1 MLLFF
6 ISTKIKSIPTLQK
19 INYMSEPTDPLNTNA
34 EQNQSNQ
41 ETRTPEQTS
50 QRRQVIAQ
58 KINQNRPSMGQR
70 FLGFIKI
77 VFATAF
83 GVGLFFFVMGF
94 LLLLIGASS
103 DTEVAI
109 AENSVLQIS
118 LAQSI
123 AEYNQEDPVA
133 DVMAQLQGGTT
144 PLSLVSIKAALKKA
158 KTDDNIK
165 GIYLDVTDVP
175 VGFAMLEEIH
185 TALLD
190 FKTSNKFIYAYSKYY
205 GEKGY
210 YLATT
215 ADQIYL
221 YPQGALE
228 MNGFFSQIPFFKKM
242 LEKLEIEPRIYK
254 VGTFKSA
261 VEPFILNEMSEANRE
276 QTSVYLNSLYDTY
289 LNNVAATNTKS
300 GRKMSAQELR
310 EISNK
315 MLIREAGDAVAYKL
329 VNDTLYYDQVE
340 TKIKEALGMK
350 EASSENEDENET
362 TSSKSKISFISLSKY
377 IKTLSTEREGDSDKR
392 IAVIIGEGN
401 IVDGDG
407 SDGQIGGDA
416 MAAAIRKARKDKRI
430 KAIVL
435 RINSGGGSALAS
447 DIMWREVMLA
457 KKEKP
462 VIASMSDVAA
472 SGGYY
477 MAMAC
482 DTIVAHPNTIT
493 GSIGIFG
500 MLFGIDK
507 FAENKIGITFDGVK
521 TAQFADLGYPTR
533 QPSAAEDSIIQNS
546 VNRGYIDFTS
556 KAAQGRN
563 MPVEKLREY
572 AEGRV
577 WTGIDAKERG
587 LVDVL
592 GNLEDAIKIAAKSA
606 GLSEDYQV
614 RYYPEQKSLLEQ
626 FLNQGQQAKQRAIQE
641 EMGEFYKFYNYYND
655 LKLMQGMQARLILDV
670 QAIK

>member
-1 MLLFF
+1 
-6 ISTKIKSIPTLQK
+6 
-19 INYMSEPTDPLNTNA
+19 MSEPNDPLNTENTNS
-34 EQNQSNQ
+34 ETNPRNQ
-41 ETRTPEQTS
+41 ES
-50 QRRQVIAQ
+50 QARQAELQANRRRQQAGHR
-58 KINQNRPSMGQR
+58 NTTNRPSFGQKL
-70 FLGFIKI
+70 LGFIKI
-77 VFATAF
+77 IFATAF

-94 LLLLIGASS
+94 LFLLISASV
-103 DTEVAI
+103 DTEVEI
-109 AENSVLQIS
+109 AENSVLKIS
-118 LAQSI
+118 LGQTI
-123 AEYNQEDPVA
+123 AEYSKDDPFA
-133 DVMAQLQGGTT
+133 DLMAELQGSTT
-144 PLSLVSIKAALKKA
+144 PLSLVNIKAALKKA

-185 TALLD
+185 AALLD

-228 MNGFFSQIPFFKKM
+228 MNGFFAQIPFFKKM
-242 LEKLEIEPRIYK
+242 LEKLDIEPRIYK

-261 VEPFILNEMSEANRE
+261 VEPFILEEMSEANRN

-300 GRKMSAQELR
+300 GRKITAEELR
-310 EISNK
+310 EISDK
-315 MLIREAGDAVAYKL
+315 MLIQEAGDALTYKL
-329 VNDTLYYDQVE
+329 INDTLYYDQVE
-340 TKIKEALGMK
+340 SKIRTALGL
-350 EASSENEDENET
+350 EDENTDEKESA
-362 TSSKSKISFISLSKY
+362 TSKKKISFVPLTKY
-377 IKTLSTEREGDSDKR
+377 IKTLKNEREGSSDKR
-392 IAVIIGEGN
+392 IAVIVGEGN
-401 IVDGDG
+401 IVDGEG
-407 SDGQIGGDA
+407 TQGQIGGDA
-416 MAAAIRKARKDKRI
+416 IAEAIRKARKDKRV

-447 DIMWREVMLA
+447 DIMWREVLLA

-477 MAMAC
+477 MAMGC

-500 MLFGIDK
+500 ILFGVEK

-521 TAQFADLGYPTR
+521 TAEFADMGYPTR
-533 QPSAAEDSIIQNS
+533 QPSAAEDSIIQTS
-546 VNRGYIDFTS
+546 VNRGYIDFTT

-592 GNLEDAIKIAAKSA
+592 GDLEDAIAIAANSA
-606 GLSEDYQV
+606 GLGDDYQV
-614 RYYPEQKSLLEQ
+614 RYYPEPETLINQL
-626 FLNQGQQAKQRAIQE
+626 LNQGEQAKQRAIKE
-641 EMGEFYKFYNYYND
+641 EMGEFYKFYTYYNE
-655 LKLMQGMQARLILDV
+655 LKLMQGMQARLILDA
-670 QAIK
+670 QNIE

>member
-1 MLLFF
+1 
-6 ISTKIKSIPTLQK
+6 
-19 INYMSEPTDPLNTNA
+19 MSEPLDPLNTPLNT
-34 EQNQSNQ
+34 ENTNSQNSSSTQQQRTTQNQDTQNI
-41 ETRTPEQTS
+41 
-50 QRRQVIAQ
+50 RRKTIQS
-58 KINQNRPSMGQR
+58 NRPSAGQKV
-70 FLGFIKI
+70 LGFIKI

-94 LLLLIGASS
+94 LLLIIGATA

-109 AENSVLQIS
+109 EEKSVLKIS
-118 LAQSI
+118 LGQSI
-123 AEYNQEDPVA
+123 AEYSEDDPFA
-133 DVMAQLQGGTT
+133 DLMAQVQGSVS
-144 PLSLVSIKAALKKA
+144 PLSLVNIKAALKKA

-165 GIYLDVTDVP
+165 GIYLEVTDVP

-185 TALLD
+185 AALLD

-215 ADQIYL
+215 ADEIYL

-228 MNGFFSQIPFFKKM
+228 MNGFFSQVPFFKKM

-261 VEPFILNEMSEANRE
+261 VEPFILEEMSEANRE
-276 QTSVYLNSLYDTY
+276 QTKVYLNSLYDTY
-289 LNNVAATNTKS
+289 LKNVAATNTKS
-300 GRKMSAQELR
+300 GRKMTPEELR
-310 EISNK
+310 EISDK
-315 MLIREAGDAVAYKL
+315 MLIREAGDAVTYKL
-329 VNDTLYYDQVE
+329 INDTLYYDQVE
-340 TKIKEALGMK
+340 SKIRIALGLEK
-350 EASSENEDENET
+350 EDATADEKES
-362 TSSKSKISFISLSKY
+362 TSKEKISFVSLPKY
-377 IKTLSTEREGDSDKR
+377 IKTLNKEREGNSDKR
-392 IAVIIGEGN
+392 IAVIVGEGN

-407 SDGQIGGDA
+407 TQGQIGGDGFA
-416 MAAAIRKARKDKRI
+416 EAIRKARKDKKV

-457 KKEKP
+457 RKEKP

-500 MLFGIDK
+500 MLLGIDK

-521 TAQFADLGYPTR
+521 TAEFADLGYPTR
-533 QPSAAEDSIIQNS
+533 TPSAAEDSIIQHS

-556 KAAQGRN
+556 KAAQGRK

-577 WTGIDAKERG
+577 WTGVDAKERG

-592 GNLEDAIKIAAKSA
+592 GSLDDAIAIAATSA
-606 GLSEDYQV
+606 GLGKDYQV
-614 RYYPEQKSLLEQ
+614 RYYPEQKKFIDQ
-626 FLNQGQQAKQRAIQE
+626 FINQGQEAKQRAIKE
-641 EMGEFYKFYNYYND
+641 EMGEFYKFYSYYNE
-655 LKLMQGMQARLILDV
+655 LKLMQGMQTRLLLDV
-670 QAIK
+670 QSIE

>member
-1 MLLFF
+1 
-6 ISTKIKSIPTLQK
+6 
-19 INYMSEPTDPLNTNA
+19 MSEPTDPLNTDNTENTNSVNPENFSQTNQA
-34 EQNQSNQ
+34 QQAKEQREAQAKI
-41 ETRTPEQTS
+41 EAAR
-50 QRRQVIAQ
+50 RRQEAARR
-58 KINQNRPSMGQR
+58 NAANRPSLGQK
-70 FLGFIKI
+70 FLGFLKI
-77 VFATAF
+77 ILATAF

-94 LLLLIGASS
+94 LFLIIGASI
-103 DTEVAI
+103 DTEVEI
-109 AENSVLQIS
+109 DENSVLKITLGQT
-118 LAQSI
+118 I
-123 AEYNQEDPVA
+123 AEYSKDDPFA
-133 DVMAQLQGGTT
+133 EFSAQLQGSTM

-165 GIYLDVTDVP
+165 GIYLEVTDVP

-210 YLATT
+210 YLAST
-215 ADQIYL
+215 ADKIYL

-228 MNGFFSQIPFFKKM
+228 INGFFSQTAFLKKM
-242 LEKLEIEPRIYK
+242 LDRLEIEPRIYK

-261 VEPFILNEMSEANRE
+261 IEPLILTEMSEANRE

-289 LNNVAATNTKS
+289 LTNLAATNTKS

-310 EISNK
+310 EISDK
-315 MLIREAGDAVAYKL
+315 MLIREAGDAITYKL
-329 VNDTLYYDQVE
+329 INDTLYYDQVE
-340 TKIKEALGMK
+340 SKLKVALGILTVK
-350 EASSENEDENET
+350 EDKQEDDDEKD
-362 TSSKSKISFISLSKY
+362 SKKKISFVSLPKY
-377 IKTLSTEREGDSDKR
+377 IKTIGTDRKGDSDKR
-392 IAVIIGEGN
+392 VAVIVGEGN
-401 IVDGDG
+401 IVDGNG
-407 SDGQIGGDA
+407 QAGQIGGDSFA
-416 MAAAIRKARKDKRI
+416 EAIRKARKDKRI
-430 KAIVL
+430 KAIVI

-457 KKEKP
+457 RETKP

-500 MLFGIDK
+500 VLPGLDK
-507 FAENKIGITFDGVK
+507 FAESKLGITFDGVK
-521 TAQFADLGYPTR
+521 TAEFADLGYPTR
-533 QPSAAEDSIIQNS
+533 QPSRAEDSIIQNS
-546 VNRGYIDFTS
+546 VNRGYIDFTT
-556 KAAQGRN
+556 KAAQGRK

-577 WTGIDAKERG
+577 WTGTDAKERG

-592 GNLEDAIKIAAKSA
+592 GSLDDAVAIAANSA
-606 GLSEDYQV
+606 GLGDDYQV
-614 RYYPEQKSLLEQ
+614 RYYPEPESLIDQFLEQ
-626 FLNQGQQAKQRAIQE
+626 GNQVHQRAIKKE
-641 EMGEFYKFYNYYND
+641 LGEFYTFYQYYNEFKSMYG
-655 LKLMQGMQARLILDV
+655 LQARLILDV
-670 QAIK
+670 QNIE

>member
-1 MLLFF
+1 
-6 ISTKIKSIPTLQK
+6 
-19 INYMSEPTDPLNTNA
+19 MSEPLEPSNTPENTNPQNPDTNSSQRII
-34 EQNQSNQ
+34 QNQNTQNQ
-41 ETRTPEQTS
+41 G
-50 QRRQVIAQ
+50 RQKAPTNRPSTAQ
-58 KINQNRPSMGQR
+58 KI
-70 FLGFIKI
+70 LGFIKI

-94 LLLLIGASS
+94 LLLIIGVSA
-103 DTEVAI
+103 DTEVEI
-109 AENSVLQIS
+109 TEKSVLKIS
-118 LAQSI
+118 LSQSI
-123 AEYNQEDPVA
+123 AEYSADDPFA
-133 DVMAQLQGGTT
+133 DVMAQLQGSVS
-144 PLSLVSIKAALKKA
+144 PLSLVNIKAALKKA

-165 GIYLDVTDVP
+165 GIYLEVTDVP

-185 TALLD
+185 AALLD
-190 FKTSNKFIYAYSKYY
+190 FKTSKKFIYAYSKYY

-215 ADQIYL
+215 ADEIYL

-228 MNGFFSQIPFFKKM
+228 MNGFFAQIPFFKKM

-261 VEPFILNEMSEANRE
+261 VEPFILEEMSDANRE
-276 QTSVYLNSLYDTY
+276 QTSVYLNSLYATY
-289 LNNVAATNTKS
+289 LNNVAATNTKN
-300 GRKMSAQELR
+300 GRKMTADELR
-310 EISNK
+310 EISDK
-315 MLIREAGDAVAYKL
+315 MLIREAGDAVTYKL
-329 VNDTLYYDQVE
+329 INDTLYYDQVE
-340 TKIKEALGMK
+340 SKIKIALGLK
-350 EASSENEDENET
+350 EKNDATTDENES
-362 TSSKSKISFISLSKY
+362 TSKEKISFVSLPKY
-377 IKTLSTEREGDSDKR
+377 IKTLSKDRGGDSDKR
-392 IAVIIGEGN
+392 IAVLVGEGN

-407 SDGQIGGDA
+407 SQGQIGGDGFA
-416 MAAAIRKARKDKRI
+416 QAIRKARKDKKV

-457 KKEKP
+457 KMEKP

-500 MLFGIDK
+500 MLFGLDK

-521 TAQFADLGYPTR
+521 TSEFADLGYPTR
-533 QPSAAEDSIIQNS
+533 EPSAAEDSIIQHS

-556 KAAQGRN
+556 KAAQGRK

-577 WTGIDAKERG
+577 WTGVDAKERG

-592 GNLEDAIKIAAKSA
+592 GSLDDAIAIAANSA
-606 GLSEDYQV
+606 GLGKDYQV
-614 RYYPEQKSLLEQ
+614 RYYPEQKKFIDQ
-626 FLNQGQQAKQRAIQE
+626 FLNQGEEAKQRAIKE
-641 EMGEFYKFYNYYND
+641 EMGEFYMFYKYYNE
-655 LKLMQGMQARLILDV
+655 LKLIQGMQARLILDV
-670 QAIK
+670 QSIE

>member
-1 MLLFF
+1 
-6 ISTKIKSIPTLQK
+6 
-19 INYMSEPTDPLNTNA
+19 MSEPKEPLNTT
-34 EQNQSNQ
+34 S
-41 ETRTPEQTS
+41 S
-50 QRRQVIAQ
+50 QRTQQRQTV
-58 KINQNRPSMGQR
+58 QNRPSFGQK
-70 FLGFIKI
+70 LVGFIKI
-77 VFATAF
+77 IFATAF
-83 GVGLFFFVMGF
+83 GVGLFFSVMGF
-94 LLLLIGASS
+94 LLLIVGASL
-103 DTEVAI
+103 DTEVTI
-109 AENSVLQIS
+109 TEKSILKIS
-118 LAQSI
+118 LGQTI
-123 AEYNQEDPVA
+123 AEYSKEDPIA
-133 DVMAQLQGGTT
+133 NAMAELQGSAT

-185 TALLD
+185 AALLD

-215 ADQIYL
+215 ADEIYL

-228 MNGFFSQIPFFKKM
+228 MNGFFSQVPFFKGM
-242 LEKLEIEPRIYK
+242 LEKLDIEPRIYK

-261 VEPFILNEMSEANRE
+261 VEPFILDEMSEANRE

-300 GRKMSAQELR
+300 GRKMSAEELR
-310 EISNK
+310 NISNK
-315 MLIREAGDAVAYKL
+315 MLIREAGDAVRYNL

-340 TKIKEALGMK
+340 SKMRVALGILTMK
-350 EASSENEDENET
+350 EDKTDSEDSDET
-362 TSSKSKISFISLSKY
+362 KSSKKKIPFVSLTKY
-377 IKTLSTEREGDSDKR
+377 IKTLGIEREGNSDKR
-392 IAVIIGEGN
+392 VAIIVGQGS
-401 IVDGDG
+401 IVDGQG
-407 SDGQIGGDA
+407 AQGQIGGDA
-416 MAAAIRKARKDKRI
+416 LAAAIRKARKDKKV
-430 KAIVL
+430 KAIVI

-507 FAENKIGITFDGVK
+507 FAENQIGITFDGVK
-521 TAQFADLGYPTR
+521 TAEFADMGYPTR
-533 QPSAAEDSIIQNS
+533 QPSAAEDSIIQMS

-556 KAAQGRN
+556 KAAQGRQ

-577 WTGIDAKERG
+577 WTGVDAKERG

-592 GNLEDAIKIAAKSA
+592 GNLDDAIAIAANSA
-606 GLSEDYQV
+606 GLGEDYQV
-614 RYYPEQKSLLEQ
+614 RYYPEPESFINQI
-626 FLNQGQQAKQRAIQE
+626 LNQGEQAKQRAIQE
-641 EMGEFYKFYNYYND
+641 EMGEFYKFYKYYNE
-655 LKLMQGMQARLILDV
+655 LKLMQGMQARLILDA
-670 QAIK
+670 QNIE

>member
-1 MLLFF
+1 
-6 ISTKIKSIPTLQK
+6 
-19 INYMSEPTDPLNTNA
+19 MSEPTDPLSTENTNS
-34 EQNQSNQ
+34 ENPQNINS
-41 ETRTPEQTS
+41 ETS
-50 QRRQVIAQ
+50 QQRRNVQNKRRQNT
-58 KINQNRPSMGQR
+58 KQNRPSIGQQI
-70 FLGFIKI
+70 LGFIKI
-77 VFATAF
+77 AFATAF
-83 GVGLFFFVMGF
+83 GIGIFFLVMGF
-94 LLLLIGASS
+94 LFLIAGLSSNNEVKIAS
-103 DTEVAI
+103 
-109 AENSVLQIS
+109 NSVLKIS
-118 LAQSI
+118 LDQTI
-123 AEYNQEDPVA
+123 AEYSNDDPFA
-133 DVMAQLQGGTT
+133 DLMAELQGSSS

-165 GIYLDVTDVP
+165 GVYLEITDVP

-185 TALLD
+185 SALVD

-210 YLATT
+210 YLAST
-215 ADQIYL
+215 ADKVYL

-242 LEKLEIEPRIYK
+242 LEKLDIEPRIYK

-261 VEPFILNEMSEANRE
+261 VEPFILEEMSEANRE
-276 QTSVYLNSLYDTY
+276 QTSVYLNSLYNTY
-289 LNNVAATNTKS
+289 LNNVAATNTSS
-300 GRKMSAQELR
+300 GRKITAEELR
-310 EISNK
+310 EISDK
-315 MLIREAGDAVAYKL
+315 MLVREAGDAVTYKL
-329 VNDTLYYDQVE
+329 INDTLYYDQVE
-340 TKIKEALGMK
+340 SKMKVALGL
-350 EASSENEDENET
+350 EEESDENNDEDET
-362 TSSKSKISFISLSKY
+362 KSNTKKISFISLPKY
-377 IKTLSTEREGDSDKR
+377 IKTLSKEREGDSDKR
-392 IAVIIGEGN
+392 IAIIVGEGS
-401 IVDGDG
+401 IVDGQG
-407 SDGQIGGDA
+407 GQGQIGGDA
-416 MAAAIRKARKDKRI
+416 IAAAIRKARKDKKI

-507 FAENKIGITFDGVK
+507 FAENQIGITFDGVK
-521 TAQFADLGYPTR
+521 TAEFADLGYPTR
-533 QPSAAEDSIIQNS
+533 QPSAAEDSIIQTS
-546 VNRGYIDFTS
+546 VNRGYIDFTT
-556 KAAQGRN
+556 KAAQGRK

-577 WTGIDAKERG
+577 WTGVDAKERG

-592 GNLEDAIKIAAKSA
+592 GSLDDAVAIAANSA
-606 GLSEDYQV
+606 GLGDDYQV
-614 RYYPEQKSLLEQ
+614 RYYPEPETFINQL
-626 FLNQGQQAKQRAIQE
+626 LNQGNQAKQRAIQE
-641 EMGEFYKFYNYYND
+641 EMGEFYKFYKYYNE
-655 LKLMQGMQARLILDV
+655 LKLMQGMQTRLILDA
-670 QAIK
+670 QNIE

>member
-1 MLLFF
+1 
-6 ISTKIKSIPTLQK
+6 
-19 INYMSEPTDPLNTNA
+19 MSEPNDPLNTENTNSENSA
-34 EQNQSNQ
+34 TNPRQTTTQN
-41 ETRTPEQTS
+41 
-50 QRRQVIAQ
+50 QRRQVVSPKTPSFAQ
-58 KINQNRPSMGQR
+58 KL
-70 FLGFIKI
+70 LGFIKI
-77 VFATAF
+77 IFATSF

-94 LLLLIGASS
+94 LFLIIGASM
-103 DTEVAI
+103 DREVEI
-109 AENSVLQIS
+109 AENSVLKIS
-118 LAQSI
+118 LGQTI
-123 AEYNQEDPVA
+123 AEYSKDDPFA
-133 DVMAQLQGGTT
+133 DLAAELQGSAT
-144 PLSLVSIKAALKKA
+144 PLSLVNIKAALKKA

-165 GIYLDVTDVP
+165 GIYLEVTDVP

-185 TALLD
+185 AALLD

-210 YLATT
+210 YLAST

-228 MNGFFSQIPFFKKM
+228 MNGFFSQVPFFKKM
-242 LEKLEIEPRIYK
+242 LEKLDIEPRIYK

-261 VEPFILNEMSEANRE
+261 VEPFILEEMSEANRE

-289 LNNVAATNTKS
+289 LNHVAATNTKS
-300 GRKMSAQELR
+300 GRKITTEELR
-310 EISNK
+310 EISDK
-315 MLIREAGDAVAYKL
+315 MLIRKAGDAVTYKL

-340 TKIKEALGMK
+340 SKLKAILGL
-350 EASSENEDENET
+350 EESSDENDDENKT
-362 TSSKSKISFISLSKY
+362 TSSKKKISFVSLPKY
-377 IKTLSTEREGDSDKR
+377 IKTLGIDRTGDSDKR
-392 IAVIIGEGN
+392 IAVIVGEGN
-401 IVDGDG
+401 IVDGQG
-407 SDGQIGGDA
+407 QAGQIGGDA
-416 MAAAIRKARKDKRI
+416 MAAAIRKARKDKRV

-447 DIMWREVMLA
+447 DIMWREVMLT

-462 VIASMSDVAA
+462 IIASMSDVAA

-507 FAENKIGITFDGVK
+507 FAENKIGITFDGIK
-521 TAQFADLGYPTR
+521 TAEFADMGMPTR
-533 QPSAAEDSIIQNS
+533 QPSAAEDSIIQAS
-546 VNRGYIDFTS
+546 VNRGYVDFTT

-592 GNLEDAIKIAAKSA
+592 GSLDDAIAIAANSA
-606 GLSEDYQV
+606 GLGDDYQV
-614 RYYPEQKSLLEQ
+614 RYYPEPETLINQI
-626 FLNQGQQAKQRAIQE
+626 LNQGNQAKQRAMQE
-641 EMGEFYKFYNYYND
+641 EMGEFYKFYKYYNE
-655 LKLMQGMQARLILDV
+655 LKLMQGMQTRLIIDA
-670 QAIK
+670 QNIE

>member
-1 MLLFF
+1 
-6 ISTKIKSIPTLQK
+6 
-19 INYMSEPTDPLNTNA
+19 MSEPIDPLNTPLNT
-34 EQNQSNQ
+34 ENTNS
-41 ETRTPEQTS
+41 ETNPKNSQQTT
-50 QRRQVIAQ
+50 QAQQAQANRRRQEAIRQKSLNQPSIGQ
-58 KINQNRPSMGQR
+58 KI
-70 FLGFIKI
+70 LGFIKI

-94 LLLLIGASS
+94 LLLLIGASA
-103 DTEVAI
+103 DTEVEI
-109 AENSVLQIS
+109 AENSVLKIS
-118 LAQSI
+118 LSQTI
-123 AEYNQEDPVA
+123 AEYSKDDPFA
-133 DVMAQLQGGTT
+133 EIMAELQGSTT

-165 GIYLDVTDVP
+165 GIYLEVTDVP

-185 TALLD
+185 AALLD

-210 YLATT
+210 YLAST
-215 ADQIYL
+215 ADEVYL

-228 MNGFFSQIPFFKKM
+228 MNGFFAQVPFFKKM
-242 LEKLEIEPRIYK
+242 LEKLDIEPRIYK

-276 QTSVYLNSLYDTY
+276 QTSVYLNSLYTTY
-289 LNNVAATNTKS
+289 LNNLAATNTKS
-300 GRKMSAQELR
+300 GRKMSADELK
-310 EISNK
+310 EISHK
-315 MLIREAGDAVAYKL
+315 MLIREAGDAVTYKL

-340 TKIKEALGMK
+340 SKLRTILGL
-350 EASSENEDENET
+350 EENSNEDENET
-362 TSSKSKISFISLSKY
+362 ISSKKKISFVSLPKY
-377 IKTLSTEREGDSDKR
+377 IKTIGTDYKGDSDKR
-392 IAVIIGEGN
+392 IAVIVGEGN
-401 IVDGDG
+401 IVDGQG
-407 SDGQIGGDA
+407 GQGQIGGDA
-416 MAAAIRKARKDKRI
+416 FAAAIRKARKDKRI
-430 KAIVL
+430 KAIVI

-477 MAMAC
+477 MAMKG

-521 TAQFADLGYPTR
+521 TAEFADMGYPTR
-533 QPSAAEDSIIQNS
+533 QPSAAEDSIIQQS
-546 VNRGYIDFTS
+546 VNRGYVDFTT

-577 WTGIDAKERG
+577 WTGVDAKERG

-592 GNLEDAIKIAAKSA
+592 GGLDDAIAIAATSA
-606 GLSEDYQV
+606 GLGDDYQV
-614 RYYPEQKSLLEQ
+614 RYYPEPESFINQI
-626 FLNQGQQAKQRAIQE
+626 LNQGEQAKQRAIQE
-641 EMGEFYKFYNYYND
+641 EMGEFYKFYKYYND
-655 LKLMQGMQARLILDV
+655 LKGMQGMQTRLILDV
-670 QAIK
+670 QNIE

>member
-1 MLLFF
+1 
-6 ISTKIKSIPTLQK
+6 
-19 INYMSEPTDPLNTNA
+19 MSEPTTSSNTENTQTPR
-34 EQNQSNQ
+34 QN
-41 ETRTPEQTS
+41 
-50 QRRQVIAQ
+50 RRQTI
-58 KINQNRPSMGQR
+58 RPNNPSFGDKL
-70 FLGFIKI
+70 LGFIKI
-77 VFATAF
+77 MFATAF
-83 GVGLFFFVMGF
+83 GIGLFFLLMIFSLFIIGSVM
-94 LLLLIGASS
+94 
-103 DTEVAI
+103 DTEPKVKNSSVLKISLGQAI
-109 AENSVLQIS
+109 AEHSNT
-118 LAQSI
+118 
-123 AEYNQEDPVA
+123 DPVNNL
-133 DVMAQLQGGTT
+133 MAKLQGTAI
-144 PLSLVSIKAALKKA
+144 PPSLVEIKAALKKA
-158 KTDDNIK
+158 KNDPNIK
-165 GIYLDVTDVP
+165 GIYLNVTDVP

-185 TALLD
+185 AALVD

-210 YLATT
+210 YLAST

-228 MNGFFSQIPFFKKM
+228 MNGFFSQVPFFKKM
-242 LEKLEIEPRIYK
+242 LEKLDIEPRIYK

-261 VEPFILNEMSEANRE
+261 VEPFILDQMSEANRE

-289 LNNVAATNTKS
+289 LNNLAAINTKN
-300 GRKMSAQELR
+300 GRKMSVEQLR
-310 EISNK
+310 EISDK
-315 MLIREAGDAVAYKL
+315 MLIQEAGDAITHKL
-329 VNDTLYYDQVE
+329 INDTLYYDQVE
-340 TKIKEALGMK
+340 NKIKIALGLK
-350 EASSENEDENET
+350 NEDENKEDQKE
-362 TSSKSKISFISLSKY
+362 SKEKKISFISLSKY
-377 IKTLSTEREGDSDKR
+377 VKTLKPEYKGDTKKR
-392 IAVIIGEGN
+392 IAVIVGQGN
-401 IVDGDG
+401 IVDGQG

-462 VIASMSDVAA
+462 IIASMSDVAA

-507 FAENKIGITFDGVK
+507 FAENKVGITFDGVK

-533 QPSAAEDSIIQNS
+533 QPSAAEDSIIQNG

-556 KAAQGRN
+556 KAAQGRK

-577 WTGIDAKERG
+577 WTGVDAKERG

-592 GNLEDAIKIAAKSA
+592 GNLDDAIAIAANSA
-606 GLSEDYQV
+606 GLEDDYQV
-614 RYYPEQKSLLEQ
+614 RYYPQQKKLIDQLLNKGE
-626 FLNQGQQAKQRAIQE
+626 QAKQRAIQQE
-641 EMGEFYKFYNYYND
+641 LGEFYKFYQYYNE
-655 LKLMQGMQARLILDV
+655 LKLMQGTQARLILDV
-670 QAIK
+670 QNIE

>member
-1 MLLFF
+1 
-6 ISTKIKSIPTLQK
+6 
-19 INYMSEPTDPLNTNA
+19 MSEPLDPSNTPLNTENTNSENSDTTSSQREA
-34 EQNQSNQ
+34 TQ
-41 ETRTPEQTS
+41 ETRQN
-50 QRRQVIAQ
+50 QRRQTAQANKPSTGQ
-58 KINQNRPSMGQR
+58 KI
-70 FLGFIKI
+70 LGFIKI
-77 VFATAF
+77 MFATAF
-83 GVGLFFFVMGF
+83 GIGLFFFVMGC
-94 LLLLIGASS
+94 LLLIIGASS
-103 DTEVAI
+103 SSEVEI
-109 AENSVLQIS
+109 AENSVLKIS
-118 LAQSI
+118 LGQTI
-123 AEYNQEDPVA
+123 AEYSKDDPFA
-133 DVMAQLQGGTT
+133 DIMAELQGSSS
-144 PLSLVSIKAALKKA
+144 PLSLVNIKAALKKA

-185 TALLD
+185 AALLD
-190 FKTSNKFIYAYSKYY
+190 FKASNKFIYAYSKYY

-215 ADQIYL
+215 ADEIYL

-228 MNGFFSQIPFFKKM
+228 MNGFFSQTPFFKKM
-242 LEKLEIEPRIYK
+242 LEKLDIEPRIYK

-261 VEPFILNEMSEANRE
+261 VEPFLLEEMSDANRE

-300 GRKMSAQELR
+300 GRKMSAEELR
-310 EISNK
+310 NISNK
-315 MLIREAGDAVAYKL
+315 MLIREAGDALTYKL
-329 VNDTLYYDQVE
+329 INDTLYYDQVE
-340 TKIKEALGMK
+340 SKMKVALGLK
-350 EASSENEDENET
+350 ENDEDEK
-362 TSSKSKISFISLSKY
+362 TSSKKKISFVSLPKY
-377 IKTLSTEREGDSDKR
+377 IKTLKTEREGDSDQR
-392 IAVIIGEGN
+392 IAIIIGEGS
-401 IVDGDG
+401 IVDGQG
-407 SDGQIGGDA
+407 GQGQIGGDA
-416 MAAAIRKARKDKRI
+416 IAEAIRKARKDKKV

-500 MLFGIDK
+500 ILFGIEK

-521 TAQFADLGYPTR
+521 TAEFADMGYPTR

-577 WTGIDAKERG
+577 WTGVDAKQRG

-592 GNLEDAIKIAAKSA
+592 GDLDDAIAIAAKSA
-606 GLSEDYQV
+606 GLGDNYQV
-614 RYYPEQKSLLEQ
+614 RYYPEPESFISQL
-626 FLNQGQQAKQRAIQE
+626 LNQGEQAKQRAIQE
-641 EMGEFYKFYNYYND
+641 EMGEFYKFYKYYNEF
-655 LKLMQGMQARLILDV
+655 KLMQGMQARLILDA
-670 QAIK
+670 QNIE

>member
-1 MLLFF
+1 
-6 ISTKIKSIPTLQK
+6 
-19 INYMSEPTDPLNTNA
+19 MSEPLNTENTNS
-34 EQNQSNQ
+34 ENPQSSTTTSSQRTTQN
-41 ETRTPEQTS
+41 
-50 QRRQVIAQ
+50 QRRQTT
-58 KINQNRPSMGQR
+58 QNRPSFGQKL
-70 FLGFIKI
+70 LGFIRI
-77 VFATAF
+77 AFATAF
-83 GVGLFFFVMGF
+83 GVGIFFSVMGF
-94 LLLLIGASS
+94 LFLIVGASI
-103 DTEVAI
+103 DTEVEV
-109 AENSVLQIS
+109 AENSVLKIS
-118 LAQSI
+118 LGQTI
-123 AEYNQEDPVA
+123 AEYSKDDPFA
-133 DVMAQLQGGTT
+133 DIMAELQGSSS

-185 TALLD
+185 AALLD
-190 FKTSNKFIYAYSKYY
+190 FKTSKKFIYAYSKYY

-215 ADQIYL
+215 ADEIYL

-228 MNGFFSQIPFFKKM
+228 MNGFFSQTPFFKKM
-242 LEKLEIEPRIYK
+242 LEKLDIEPRIYK

-261 VEPFILNEMSEANRE
+261 VEPFILEEMSEANRE

-289 LNNVAATNTKS
+289 LNNVAATNTKN
-300 GRKMSAQELR
+300 GRKMSTEELR
-310 EISNK
+310 NISNK
-315 MLIREAGDAVAYKL
+315 MLIREAGDAVTYKL
-329 VNDTLYYDQVE
+329 INDTLYYDQVE
-340 TKIKEALGMK
+340 SKIKIALGLK
-350 EASSENEDENET
+350 EEKNEIDEDET
-362 TSSKSKISFISLSKY
+362 TSNKKKISFVSLPKY
-377 IKTLSTEREGDSDKR
+377 IKTLKTEREGDSDKR
-392 IAVIIGEGN
+392 IAIIVGEGS
-401 IVDGDG
+401 IVDGQG
-407 SDGQIGGDA
+407 SQGQIGGDA
-416 MAAAIRKARKDKRI
+416 IAEAIRKARKDKRV

-507 FAENKIGITFDGVK
+507 FAENQIGITFDGVK
-521 TAQFADLGYPTR
+521 TAEFADMGYPTR
-533 QPSAAEDSIIQNS
+533 QPSAAEDSIIQQS

-556 KAAQGRN
+556 KAAQGRK
-563 MPVEKLREY
+563 MQVEKLREY

-577 WTGIDAKERG
+577 WTGVDAKERG

-592 GNLEDAIKIAAKSA
+592 GGLDDAIKIAANSA
-606 GLSEDYQV
+606 GLGENYQV
-614 RYYPEQKSLLEQ
+614 RYYPEPESFINQI
-626 FLNQGQQAKQRAIQE
+626 LNQGEQAKQRAIQE
-641 EMGEFYKFYNYYND
+641 EMGQFYKFYKYYNEF
-655 LKLMQGMQARLILDV
+655 KLMQGMQTRLILDA
-670 QAIK
+670 QNIE

>member
-1 MLLFF
+1 
-6 ISTKIKSIPTLQK
+6 
-19 INYMSEPTDPLNTNA
+19 MSEPLDPLNTENTNP
-34 EQNQSNQ
+34 QNSNPIQQQKTTQNQDTQNIRRKTIQSNQ
-41 ETRTPEQTS
+41 PS
-50 QRRQVIAQ
+50 IGK
-58 KINQNRPSMGQR
+58 KI
-70 FLGFIKI
+70 LGFIKI

-94 LLLLIGASS
+94 LLLIIGASA

-109 AENSVLQIS
+109 TEKSVLKIS
-118 LAQSI
+118 LSQSI
-123 AEYNQEDPVA
+123 AEYSEEDPFA
-133 DVMAQLQGGTT
+133 DAMAQLQGSVA
-144 PLSLVSIKAALKKA
+144 PLSLVNIKAALKKA

-165 GIYLDVTDVP
+165 GIYLEVTDVP

-185 TALLD
+185 AALLD
-190 FKTSNKFIYAYSKYY
+190 FKTSKKFIYAYSKYY

-215 ADQIYL
+215 ADEIYL

-228 MNGFFSQIPFFKKM
+228 MNGFFSQVPFFKKM
-242 LEKLEIEPRIYK
+242 LEKLDIEPRIYK

-261 VEPFILNEMSEANRE
+261 VEPFILEEMSDANRE
-276 QTSVYLNSLYDTY
+276 QTKVYLNSLYDTY
-289 LNNVAATNTKS
+289 LKNVAATNTKN
-300 GRKMSAQELR
+300 GRKMTTEELR
-310 EISNK
+310 EISDK
-315 MLIREAGDAVAYKL
+315 MLIREAGDAVTYKL
-329 VNDTLYYDQVE
+329 INDTLYYDQVE
-340 TKIKEALGMK
+340 TKIKVALGLEK
-350 EASSENEDENET
+350 ETTDEKET
-362 TSSKSKISFISLSKY
+362 TSKEKISFVSLNKY
-377 IKTLSTEREGDSDKR
+377 IKTLSKDREGDSDKR
-392 IAVIIGEGN
+392 IAVIVGEGN

-407 SDGQIGGDA
+407 TQGQIGGDGFA
-416 MAAAIRKARKDKRI
+416 EAIRKARKDKKV
-430 KAIVL
+430 KAIVI

-447 DIMWREVMLA
+447 DIMWREIMLA
-457 KKEKP
+457 KMEKP

-521 TAQFADLGYPTR
+521 TAEFADLGYPTR
-533 QPSAAEDSIIQNS
+533 TPSAAEDSIIQHS

-556 KAAQGRN
+556 KAAQGRK

-592 GNLEDAIKIAAKSA
+592 GSLDDAIAIAANSA
-606 GLSEDYQV
+606 GLGKDYQV
-614 RYYPEQKSLLEQ
+614 RYYPEQKKFIDQ
-626 FLNQGQQAKQRAIQE
+626 FLNQGKEAKQRAIKE
-641 EMGEFYKFYNYYND
+641 EMGEFYKFYNYYNE

-670 QAIK
+670 QSIE

>member
-1 MLLFF
+1 
-6 ISTKIKSIPTLQK
+6 
-19 INYMSEPTDPLNTNA
+19 MSEPTDPLNTENTNPQRQA
-34 EQNQSNQ
+34 ENQANRRKPQATRQNK
-41 ETRTPEQTS
+41 
-50 QRRQVIAQ
+50 A
-58 KINQNRPSMGQR
+58 NRPSLGQNI
-70 FLGFIKI
+70 LGFIKI
-77 VFATAF
+77 AFATAF
-83 GVGLFFFVMGF
+83 GIGIFICIMGF
-94 LLLLIGASS
+94 LFLIVGATSS
-103 DTEVAI
+103 SEIEI
-109 AENSVLQIS
+109 AEKSVLKIS
-118 LAQSI
+118 LGQSI
-123 AEYNQEDPVA
+123 VEYSKNDPVA
-133 DVMAQLQGGTT
+133 DLMAELQGGST
-144 PLSLVSIKAALKKA
+144 PLSLVNIKAALKKA

-185 TALLD
+185 AALLD

-210 YLATT
+210 YLAST
-215 ADQIYL
+215 ADEIYL

-228 MNGFFSQIPFFKKM
+228 MNGFFSQVPFFKKM
-242 LEKLEIEPRIYK
+242 LDKLEIEPRIYK

-261 VEPFILNEMSEANRE
+261 VEPFILEEMSDANRE

-289 LNNVAATNTKS
+289 LKNVAKTNTES
-300 GRKMSAQELR
+300 GRKMTAEELR

-315 MLIREAGDAVAYKL
+315 MLIREAGDAITHKL
-329 VNDTLYYDQVE
+329 INDTLYYDQVE
-340 TKIKEALGMK
+340 SKIKVALGILSMK
-350 EASSENEDENET
+350 ENNDET
-362 TSSKSKISFISLSKY
+362 TSNKKKISFVSLPKY
-377 IKTLSTEREGDSDKR
+377 IKTLSTEREGDTDKR
-392 IAVIIGEGN
+392 IAIIVGEGS
-401 IVDGDG
+401 IVDGQG
-407 SDGQIGGDA
+407 SQGEIGGDA
-416 MAAAIRKARKDKRI
+416 IAAAIRKARKDKRV

-457 KKEKP
+457 RKEKP
-462 VIASMSDVAA
+462 IIASMSDVAA

-500 MLFGIDK
+500 ILPGLDK

-521 TAQFADLGYPTR
+521 TAEFADMGYPTR
-533 QPSAAEDSIIQNS
+533 QSSAAEDSIIQMS

-556 KAAQGRN
+556 KAAQGRK
-563 MPVEKLREY
+563 MQVEKLREY

-592 GNLEDAIKIAAKSA
+592 GSLDDAIVIAANSA
-606 GLSEDYQV
+606 GLGEDYQV
-614 RYYPEQKSLLEQ
+614 RYYPEPASLINQ
-626 FLNQGQQAKQRAIQE
+626 ILNQGEQAKQRAIQE
-641 EMGEFYKFYNYYND
+641 ELGSFYKFYKYYND
-655 LKLMQGMQARLILDV
+655 LKTMQGIQARLILDA
-670 QAIK
+670 QNIE

>member
-1 MLLFF
+1 
-6 ISTKIKSIPTLQK
+6 
-19 INYMSEPTDPLNTNA
+19 MSEPTDPLNPENSNLSKLGNPS
-34 EQNQSNQ
+34 ENINSEKKQSQNQA
-41 ETRTPEQTS
+41 S
-50 QRRQVIAQ
+50 QRRQAAARQ
-58 KINQNRPSMGQR
+58 RNANRPSIGQQI
-70 FLGFIKI
+70 LGFIK
-77 VFATAF
+77 VAFACAF
-83 GVGLFFFVMGF
+83 GIGIFFLVMGF
-94 LLLLIGASS
+94 LFLIAGLTSNN
-103 DTEVAI
+103 EVKI
-109 AENSVLQIS
+109 DNNSVLKIS
-118 LAQSI
+118 LNQTI
-123 AEYNQEDPVA
+123 AEYSKDDPFA
-133 DVMAQLQGGTT
+133 DLMAELQGSST

-165 GIYLDVTDVP
+165 GVYLEVTDVP

-185 TALLD
+185 AALED

-210 YLATT
+210 YLAST
-215 ADQIYL
+215 ADQVYL

-242 LEKLEIEPRIYK
+242 LEKLDIEPRIYK

-261 VEPFILNEMSEANRE
+261 VEPFILEEMSEANRE

-289 LNNVAATNTKS
+289 LNNVATTNTKS
-300 GRKMSAQELR
+300 GRKMSAEELR

-315 MLIREAGDAVAYKL
+315 MLIREAGDAVNYKL

-340 TKIKEALGMK
+340 DKIKTALGI
-350 EASSENEDENET
+350 EENEDDDKE
-362 TSSKSKISFISLSKY
+362 KISFVSLPKY
-377 IKTLSTEREGDSDKR
+377 IKTINKENKGDTDKR
-392 IAVIIGEGN
+392 IAIIVGEGN
-401 IVDGDG
+401 IVDGNG
-407 SDGQIGGDA
+407 GQGQIGGDA
-416 MAAAIRKARKDKRI
+416 IAAAIRKARKDKRV
-430 KAIVL
+430 KAVVL

-447 DIMWREVMLA
+447 DIMWREVMLT

-462 VIASMSDVAA
+462 IIASMSDVAA

-500 MLFGIDK
+500 MLFGIDQ

-521 TAQFADLGYPTR
+521 TAEFADLGYPTR
-533 QPSAAEDSIIQNS
+533 QPSSAEDSIIQNS
-546 VNRGYIDFTS
+546 VNRGYIDFTT
-556 KAAQGRN
+556 KAAQGRK

-577 WTGIDAKERG
+577 WTGVDAKQRG

-592 GNLEDAIKIAAKSA
+592 GDLDDAIKIAATSA
-606 GLSEDYQV
+606 GLGDDYQV
-614 RYYPEQKSLLEQ
+614 RYYPEEKTFLEQ
-626 FLNQGQQAKQRAIQE
+626 ILNQGQEAKQRAIKE
-641 EMGEFYKFYNYYND
+641 EMGEFYKFYHYYNE

-670 QAIK
+670 QNIE

>member
-1 MLLFF
+1 
-6 ISTKIKSIPTLQK
+6 
-19 INYMSEPTDPLNTNA
+19 MSEPKDPLENSNSENTNSS
-34 EQNQSNQ
+34 QQQ
-41 ETRTPEQTS
+41 RTRQS
-50 QRRQVIAQ
+50 QRRQVIQNSPSFGQ
-58 KINQNRPSMGQR
+58 KL
-70 FLGFIKI
+70 LGFIKI
-77 VFATAF
+77 IFATSF
-83 GVGLFFFVMGF
+83 GVGLFFSVMG
-94 LLLLIGASS
+94 LLLLIIGASS
-103 DTEVAI
+103 SSEVEI
-109 AENSVLQIS
+109 AEKSVLKIS
-118 LAQSI
+118 LGQTI
-123 AEYNQEDPVA
+123 AEYSKDDPFA
-133 DVMAQLQGGTT
+133 DLMAELQGSST
-144 PLSLVSIKAALKKA
+144 PLSLVNIKAALKKA

-185 TALLD
+185 AALLD
-190 FKTSNKFIYAYSKYY
+190 FKTSDKFIYAYSKYY

-242 LEKLEIEPRIYK
+242 LEKLDIEPRIYK

-261 VEPFILNEMSEANRE
+261 VEPFILEEMSEANRE

-289 LNNVAATNTKS
+289 LNHVAATNTKS
-300 GRKMSAQELR
+300 GRKVTAAELR
-310 EISNK
+310 EISDK
-315 MLIREAGDAVAYKL
+315 MLIREAGDAITYKL

-340 TKIKEALGMK
+340 SKIKTALGI
-350 EASSENEDENET
+350 EESSDESTDENTT
-362 TSSKSKISFISLSKY
+362 TSKKKISFVSLPKY
-377 IKTLSTEREGDSDKR
+377 IKTLKTEREGSSDKR
-392 IAVIIGEGN
+392 IAIIVGEGN
-401 IVDGDG
+401 IVDGQG
-407 SDGQIGGDA
+407 ETGQIGGDA
-416 MAAAIRKARKDKRI
+416 IAAAIRKARKDKRV

-457 KKEKP
+457 KQEKP
-462 VIASMSDVAA
+462 IIASMSDVAA

-507 FAENKIGITFDGVK
+507 FAENKIGVTFDGVK
-521 TAQFADLGYPTR
+521 TAEFADMGYPTR

-556 KAAQGRN
+556 KAAQGRK

-592 GNLEDAIKIAAKSA
+592 GDLDDAIAIAANSA
-606 GLSEDYQV
+606 GLGDDYQV
-614 RYYPEQKSLLEQ
+614 RYYPEPETLINQI
-626 FLNQGQQAKQRAIQE
+626 LNQGNQAKQKAIQE
-641 EMGEFYKFYNYYND
+641 EMGEFYKFYKYYNE
-655 LKLMQGMQARLILDV
+655 LKLMQGMQARLILDA
-670 QAIK
+670 QNIE

>member
-1 MLLFF
+1 
-6 ISTKIKSIPTLQK
+6 
-19 INYMSEPTDPLNTNA
+19 MSEPTDPLNTENT
-34 EQNQSNQ
+34 NSDNSN
-41 ETRTPEQTS
+41 TRQTS
-50 QRRQVIAQ
+50 QEQRTRQHQRRQVVPPSSPSFGQ
-58 KINQNRPSMGQR
+58 K

-77 VFATAF
+77 IFATSF
-83 GVGLFFFVMGF
+83 GVGLFFFVMFF
-94 LLLLIGASS
+94 LLLIVGASM
-103 DTEVAI
+103 DTEVEI
-109 AENSVLQIS
+109 AENSVLKIS
-118 LAQSI
+118 LGQTI
-123 AEYNQEDPVA
+123 AEYSKDDPFA
-133 DVMAQLQGGTT
+133 DLAAELQGSST
-144 PLSLVSIKAALKKA
+144 PLSLVNIKAALKKA

-165 GIYLDVTDVP
+165 GIYLEVTDVP

-185 TALLD
+185 AALLD

-215 ADQIYL
+215 ADEIYL

-242 LEKLEIEPRIYK
+242 LEKLDIEPRIYK

-261 VEPFILNEMSEANRE
+261 VEPFILEEMSEANRE
-276 QTSVYLNSLYDTY
+276 QTSVYLNSLYNTY
-289 LNNVAATNTKS
+289 LNHVATTNTKS
-300 GRKMSAQELR
+300 GRKITAEELR
-310 EISNK
+310 EISDK
-315 MLIREAGDAVAYKL
+315 MLIREAGDAVTYKL

-340 TKIKEALGMK
+340 SKLRAILGL
-350 EASSENEDENET
+350 EENSNEDET
-362 TSSKSKISFISLSKY
+362 TSSKKKISFVSLPKY
-377 IKTLSTEREGDSDKR
+377 IKTLSIDRTGDSDKR
-392 IAVIIGEGN
+392 IAVIVGEGN
-401 IVDGDG
+401 IVDGQG
-407 SDGQIGGDA
+407 TQGQIGGDA
-416 MAAAIRKARKDKRI
+416 IAEAIRKARKDKRV

-447 DIMWREVMLA
+447 DIMWREVMLT

-462 VIASMSDVAA
+462 IIASMSDVAA

-500 MLFGIDK
+500 MLFGIEK

-521 TAQFADLGYPTR
+521 TAEFADMGYPTR

-546 VNRGYIDFTS
+546 VNRGYVDFTS
-556 KAAQGRN
+556 KAAQGRK

-577 WTGIDAKERG
+577 WTGVDAKERG

-592 GNLEDAIKIAAKSA
+592 GNLDDAIAIAANSA
-606 GLSEDYQV
+606 GLGDAYQV
-614 RYYPEQKSLLEQ
+614 RYYPEPETLINQI
-626 FLNQGQQAKQRAIQE
+626 LNQGEQAKQRAIQE
-641 EMGEFYKFYNYYND
+641 EMGEFYKFYKYYNE
-655 LKLMQGMQARLILDV
+655 LKLMQGMQTRLILDA
-670 QAIK
+670 QNIE